1 MKLILE
7 VSLIILEINFIR
19 TIDFDIL
26 WNEIVSIVVISFID
40 GIDIGIYRWRIKTDI
55 EILEYNR
62 NINKI

>member
-26 WNEIVSIVVISFID
+26 WNEIVSIIIISFID
-40 GIDIGIYRWRIKTDI
+40 GIDIGIYRWRIKTW
-55 EILEYNR
+55 
-62 NINKI
+62 NIGV